1 MTSGILPK
9 IHVLAC
15 LLLTNWAHHA
25 YSQVIICTDWK
36 MSNIKQHKNK
46 LTGSKTSRNFCTKKT
61 NTNKSVTMTTSCQQQ
76 QPTIIQ
82 DHQWAS
88 ITSEDKYQLLLI
100 NPLTESCC
108 RQNLTITVINY
119 SGRVSEL
126 GGTVNTVDWQRSS
139 LSRSEHPPL
148 SSWADN
154 MFRRWTYLL
163 WQNFQ
168 SQEFKTK
175 FQRWVSLF
183 L

>member
-1 MTSGILPK
+1 MLILK
-9 IHVLAC
+9 WSFV
-15 LLLTNWAHHA
+15 
-25 YSQVIICTDWK
+25 
-36 MSNIKQHKNK
+36 
-46 LTGSKTSRNFCTKKT
+46 LTGKWVTWNSTKMNSQAQRRRGISAQKKT
-61 NTNKSVTMTTSCQQQ
+61 NTNKSVTMTTSSQQQ
-76 QPTIIQ
+76 QLTIIQ
-82 DHQWAS
+82 DHQC
-88 ITSEDKYQLLLI
+88 ITSEDKYQLSLI
-100 NPLTESCC
+100 NPPTESCC
-108 RQNLTITVINY
+108 RQKLTITVINY

-126 GGTVNTVDWQRSS
+126 GGTVNTVYWRRSS

-148 SSWADN
+148 SSWADK